1 MKLGTVLTIQIAPNG
16 TDLLRNLDQVKAIE
30 GMGLEGDRYY
40 NRTGTYSNKHN
51 ESREVTLIESEALEA
66 LAKDYE
72 VELKGTESRRNI
84 STQGVALNHLVGKEF
99 KVGQAVLR
107 GIRLCEPCTHL
118 EEVSGK
124 PARKGL
130 IHRGGLRAQIIKSG
144 LIHVGD
150 EIESLPS

>member
-16 TDLLRNLDQVKAIE
+16 TELLRNLDQVKAIE

-150 EIESLPS
+150 EIESLSS

>member
-1 MKLGTVLTIQIAPNG
+1 MKLGTVLSIQVAPNG
-16 TDLLRNLDQVKAIE
+16 TDSLRNLEQINAIE

-40 NRTGTYSNKHN
+40 NRTGTYSNKHD
-51 ESREVTLIESEALEA
+51 ESREATFIESEALEA
-66 LAKDYE
+66 LAKDYN

-84 STQGVALNHLVGKEF
+84 STRGVALNHLVGKEF
-99 KVGQAVLR
+99 KVGEAVFR

-130 IHRGGLRAQIIKSG
+130 IHRGGLRAQIVKSG
-144 LIHVGD
+144 MIQVGD
-150 EIESLPS
+150 EIESLPA

>member
-1 MKLGTVLTIQIAPNG
+1 MKLGTVLSIQIAPNG
-16 TDLLRNLDQVKAIE
+16 TDSLRNLEQINAIE

-40 NRTGTYSNKHN
+40 NRTGTYSNKHD
-51 ESREVTLIESEALEA
+51 ESREATFIESEALEA
-66 LAKDYE
+66 LAKDYN

-84 STQGVALNHLVGKEF
+84 STRGVALNHLVGKEF
-99 KVGQAVLR
+99 KVGEAVFR

-130 IHRGGLRAQIIKSG
+130 IHRGGLRAQIVKSG
-144 LIHVGD
+144 MIQVGD
-150 EIESLPS
+150 EIESLPA